1 MAWRQH
7 AAIQSRGQHFPVDKT
22 IGTPPS
28 AERVN
33 HDIDVVQKNDQ
44 RPKASQPIERQNTTL
59 AHGHR
64 YPLFNSKNR
73 ANSILPLVLQFHKQ
87 Q

>member
-1 MAWRQH
+1 M
-7 AAIQSRGQHFPVDKT
+7 
-22 IGTPPS
+22 
-28 AERVN
+28 N

-44 RPKASQPIERQNTTL
+44 RPKASQPIERQNATL
-59 AHGHR
+59 AYGHR
-64 YPLFNSKNR
+64 YPLFNSTKR

>member
-1 MAWRQH
+1 MPD
-7 AAIQSRGQHFPVDKT
+7 SMKNT
-22 IGTPPS
+22 ITEALPGKRLRPPP

-44 RPKASQPIERQNTTL
+44 RPKASQPIERQNATL

-64 YPLFNSKNR
+64 YPLFNSTNR
-73 ANSILPLVLQFHKQ
+73 ANSILPVVLQFHKQ

>member
-1 MAWRQH
+1 MGWRQH
-7 AAIQSRGQHFPVDKT
+7 GENLGSSTEKTVDKT
-22 IGTPPS
+22 IGTPP

-44 RPKASQPIERQNTTL
+44 RPKASQPIERQNAIL

-64 YPLFNSKNR
+64 YPLFNSTNR